1 MAISTATVK
10 AYCNTGFDTVNIPD
24 SPATLQSAAGSVV
37 TLDTLNCLPLAGMTT
52 SITVK
57 SFSGLPSADYVSIA
71 FANDNTTY
79 YGAITNY
86 EYVSLDT
93 VRLDIMLDGWLTCKA
108 KGIDSVSGITKRV
121 HVPKSSDVIGAY
133 TEDDPL
139 LVCSEPLELETQAWC
154 EPADSSQTAEPSQTI
169 IASTIDLFLL
179 GDENYKDAIVYEEQT
194 GTSGTPDNA
203 VTVPKVPGI
212 KTETNVPTSSGSY
225 IHYDTTDKDQT
236 ASMAALS
243 SAPQLFARRNIKVP
257 AVNYFDGNDEQVIS
271 GIAKARGLGVE
282 NGIIAQYTVP
292 NQFLSLGTGTY
303 DGRFSVGSGL
313 NSQFQITGA
322 TNVNGVYGTSHE
334 FWIDYR
340 ESSDNIQNLRLLVGD
355 MNKFGLVSVASGNS
369 FEARPED
376 LKDSPSDFDAP
387 SVIMMAD
394 PRENGK
400 PYYRFEHINGDDS
413 NFARGIVAG
422 ANWQNAP
429 ITQFGNAGY
438 EKDIIKMRN
447 QYNLE
452 REQRTADVWSG
463 IINASA
469 NILSGGASGSSGF
482 TSHSGTSS
490 SNTSNT
496 SASMSRGINAGVS
509 RAPGI
514 GGHALAT
521 GAYGMYNYSAGMS
534 GNLGTSHSVG
544 SSLAATNAS
553 ANSMA
558 GSYNLGVNMIGTA
571 GQYMSTLA
579 NGFISMHMAQK
590 QRLNELEAFALDAF
604 TVAPAIVFPRIPGL
618 VDFIGNGVL
627 IYRYHPTRKDLAR
640 LDKVLNAFGYAHT
653 KMLELSDFSNRS
665 RYNYVMASGVKIN
678 CNIAK
683 FVREAAQDQI
693 AMGVRVWH
701 RKPDNDYATANN

>member
-139 LVCSEPLELETQAWC
+139 LVCSEPLEVETQSWC
-154 EPADSSQTAEPSQTI
+154 APPDSSQTAEPSKTI

-179 GDENYKDAIVYEEQT
+179 GDARYNGAIVYTEPT
-194 GTSGTPDNA
+194 GTGDNS

-212 KTETNVPTSSGSY
+212 QTQTEIPVSSGSP
-225 IHYDTTDKDQT
+225 IQYDTTGKEQI
-236 ASMAALS
+236 ASMASLS

-257 AVNYFDGNDEQVIS
+257 AVNYFDGSDWQVIE

-292 NQFLSLGTGTY
+292 DQFLSAGSGTY
-303 DGRFSVGSGL
+303 DGRFCVGAGTAA
-313 NSQFQITGA
+313 QFQITGA

-340 ESSDNIQNLRLLVGD
+340 ESSDNIQNLRLLVGE

-387 SVIMMAD
+387 SVIMIAD

-413 NFARGIVAG
+413 NFSRGIVAG

-429 ITQFGNAGY
+429 ITQYGNAGY
-438 EKDIIKMRN
+438 EKDMIKMRN

-452 REQRTADVWSG
+452 REQRTADVWNG

-469 NILSGGASGSSGF
+469 NLISGGAAGSSGF
-482 TSHSGTSS
+482 TSHSGTSRS
-490 SNTSNT
+490 TSNST
-496 SASMSRGINAGVS
+496 NQSYNRPFMSAARYSRGF
-509 RAPGI
+509 
-514 GGHALAT
+514 
-521 GAYGMYNYSAGMS
+521 
-534 GNLGTSHSVG
+534 GTSEG
-544 SSLAATNAS
+544 NTITNAA
-553 ANSMA
+553 ANNMS
-558 GSYNLGVNMIGTA
+558 GSYNLGINLIGTA
-571 GQYMSTLA
+571 GHYVSTLT
-579 NGFISMHMAQK
+579 NGLISMHMAQK

-701 RKPDNDYATANN
+701 RKPDNDYTTANN

>member
-57 SFSGLPSADYVSIA
+57 SFNGLPSADYVSIA

-225 IHYDTTDKDQT
+225 IHYDTTDKDQI

-340 ESSDNIQNLRLLVGD
+340 ESGDDIQNLRLLVGD

-376 LKDSPSDFDAP
+376 LKNSPSDFDAP

-452 REQRTADVWSG
+452 REQRTADVWG
-463 IINASA
+463 NIINASA
-469 NILSGGASGSSGF
+469 NLLSGGASGSSGF
-482 TSHSGTSS
+482 TSHSGSS
-490 SNTSNT
+490 RSTSN
-496 SASMSRGINAGVS
+496 SNNQSYNRPFMGAG
-509 RAPGI
+509 R
-514 GGHALAT
+514 
-521 GAYGMYNYSAGMS
+521 YSHGF
-534 GNLGTSHSVG
+534 GTSE
-544 SSLAATNAS
+544 TNANTYAS
-553 ANSMA
+553 ANNMT
-558 GSYNLGVNMIGTA
+558 GNYNVGLNMIGTA
-571 GQYMSTLA
+571 GQYVSTLT
-579 NGFISMHMAQK
+579 NGLISMHMAKK

>member
-10 AYCNTGFDTVNIPD
+10 AYCDTGFNTVNIPD

-37 TLDTLNCLPLAGMTT
+37 TLDTINCLPLSGMTT

-57 SFSGLPSADYVSIA
+57 SFANLPKADYVSIA
-71 FANDNTTY
+71 FAQDSTTY
-79 YGAITNY
+79 YGAITGY
-86 EYVSLDT
+86 TYVSLDT
-93 VRLDIMLDGWLTCKA
+93 VKIDIVLDGWLTCKA
-108 KGIDSVSGITKRV
+108 KGIQSISGFTKRV
-121 HVPKSSDVIGAY
+121 HVPKSADTVGAF
-133 TEDDPL
+133 TEEDPL
-139 LVCSEPLELETQAWC
+139 LVCAEPLEIETCAWC
-154 EPADSSQTAEPSQTI
+154 APPDSSQAAEPSKVI

-179 GDENYKDAIVYEEQT
+179 GDARYNEAIVYTEPT
-194 GTSGTPDNA
+194 GTGDNS

-212 KTETNVPTSSGSY
+212 QTQTEIPISGGSP
-225 IHYDTTDKDQT
+225 IQYDTTGKEQI
-236 ASMAALS
+236 ASMAALT

-257 AVNYFDGNDEQVIS
+257 AVNYFDGSDWQVIE

-292 NQFLSLGTGTY
+292 DQFLSAGSGTY
-303 DGRFSVGSGL
+303 DGRFCVGAGTAA
-313 NSQFQITGA
+313 QFQITGA

-355 MNKFGLVSVASGNS
+355 MNKFGLISMASGNS

-376 LKDSPSDFDAP
+376 LKNSPSDFDAP
-387 SVIMMAD
+387 AVIMMAD

-429 ITQFGNAGY
+429 IVQYGNAGY
-438 EKDIIKMRN
+438 EKEMVKMQN
-447 QYNLE
+447 NYNL
-452 REQRTADVWSG
+452 QLANLNAQNMQGIVSAVSG
-463 IINASA
+463 VFGGGVSMNDSMVSSTKYGTDS
-469 NILSGGASGSSGF
+469 SGAKPTTEALFSGSMLNRSD
-482 TSHSGTSS
+482 SS
-490 SNTSNT
+490 SI
-496 SASMSRGINAGVS
+496 GI
-509 RAPGI
+509 
-514 GGHALAT
+514 
-521 GAYGMYNYSAGMS
+521 
-534 GNLGTSHSVG
+534 
-544 SSLAATNAS
+544 
-553 ANSMA
+553 
-558 GSYNLGVNMIGTA
+558 NMIGA
-571 GQYMSTLA
+571 GAKIIGNTVNNM
-579 NGFISMHMAQK
+579 ISLEMMKK
-590 QRLNELEAFALDAF
+590 QRLNELTAFALDNF
-604 TVAPAIVFPRIPGL
+604 TVAPSILFPRVNGL

-627 IYRYHPTRKDLAR
+627 IYRYHPTRNDLAR

-678 CNIAK
+678 CNGVAR
-683 FVREAAQDQI
+683 FVREAAEDQI
-693 AMGVRVWH
+693 SMGVRVWH

>member
-225 IHYDTTDKDQT
+225 IHYDTTGKEQI
-236 ASMAALS
+236 ASMASLS

-413 NFARGIVAG
+413 NFSRGIVAG

-429 ITQFGNAGY
+429 ITQYGNAGY

-469 NILSGGASGSSGF
+469 NLISGGAAGSSGF
-482 TSHSGTSS
+482 TSHSGTSRSNSFS
-490 SNTSNT
+490 SNQSYNRPFM
-496 SASMSRGINAGVS
+496 SAARYSRGFGTSEGNTTTNA
-509 RAPGI
+509 A
-514 GGHALAT
+514 A
-521 GAYGMYNYSAGMS
+521 NNMS
-534 GNLGTSHSVG
+534 GNYNVG
-544 SSLAATNAS
+544 L
-553 ANSMA
+553 
-558 GSYNLGVNMIGTA
+558 NLIGTA
-571 GQYMSTLA
+571 GQYVSTLT
-579 NGFISMHMAQK
+579 NGLISMHMAQK

-693 AMGVRVWH
+693 AMGVRIWH